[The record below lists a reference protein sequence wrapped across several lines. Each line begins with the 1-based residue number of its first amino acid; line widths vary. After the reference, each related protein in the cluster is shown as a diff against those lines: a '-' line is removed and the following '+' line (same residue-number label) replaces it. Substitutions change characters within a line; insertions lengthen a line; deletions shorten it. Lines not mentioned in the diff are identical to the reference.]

1 MKFNPLLDKFP
12 TEYNGIKLNTDFRVG
27 ILLSLLFNSG
37 KFSDED
43 KKLQA
48 LSLLYGDNFNSSGVD
63 ILELWNGVVWFMS
76 VGYNKCTNAVESS
89 SEDKSD
95 DGEDELKDKDGN
107 NLIFDTDIKKDD
119 DIIDF
124 EFDASRI
131 YTAFLRTYGVDL
143 TEVNMHFFKFMY
155 MLSDLD
161 SDCSHSKVIDIR
173 QTNLKDMDK
182 KQREAYIKL
191 KKVYAIPTELDE
203 ESKAKLSEVGLDE
216 SDLEQFMQF

>member
-48 LSLLYGDNFNSSGVD
+48 LSLLYGDNFESSGVD
-63 ILELWNGVVWFMS
+63 ILELWNGVIWFMN
-76 VGYNKCTNAVESS
+76 VGYNKCTNAIDSS

-95 DGEDELKDKDGN
+95 EEDELKDKDGN

-182 KQREAYIKL
+182 KQRAAYIKL

>member
-48 LSLLYGDNFNSSGVD
+48 LSLLYGDNFESSGVD
-63 ILELWNGVVWFMS
+63 ILELWNGVIWFMS
-76 VGYNKCTNAVESS
+76 VGYNKCTNAIDSS

-95 DGEDELKDKDGN
+95 EEDELKDKDGN

-182 KQREAYIKL
+182 KQRAAYIKL